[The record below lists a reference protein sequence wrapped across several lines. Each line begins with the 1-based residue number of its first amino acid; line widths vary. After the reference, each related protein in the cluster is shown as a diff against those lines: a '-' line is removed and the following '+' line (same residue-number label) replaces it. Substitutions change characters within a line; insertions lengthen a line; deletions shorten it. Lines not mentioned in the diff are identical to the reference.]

1 MTDTQSTTDIGP
13 ETSGETAVLTTS
25 ALFTAIAGIILV
37 DAEILAV
44 AGTAAYALS
53 AAIGTG
59 PVGLAVIGGLVGL
72 PTLWLCWMVA
82 RLAIAQALADGIP
95 VIVAVPPRFRAA
107 FDDFAGDLAQAV
119 EPDAALGW
127 CRAAA
132 RPRAA

>member
-13 ETSGETAVLTTS
+13 ETSRETAVLTTS

-53 AAIGTG
+53 NAIGTG
-59 PVGLAVIGGLVGL
+59 PMGLAVIGGLIGL

-82 RLAIAQALADGIP
+82 RLAIAGE
-95 VIVAVPPRFRAA
+95 REAA
-107 FDDFAGDLAQAV
+107 N
-119 EPDAALGW
+119 EE
-127 CRAAA
+127 
-132 RPRAA
+132 